1 MKQSPFKM
9 TFIFGLIIFLVPIF
23 LVSLILLF
31 NFVEKSKSNKDIQPK
46 QEIIFEPDNIID
58 HDTVY
63 IERPKVKPKQV
74 TKQVTKP
81 APDTVTPNIVISD
94 SETII
99 DTLNLKK

>member
-31 NFVEKSKSNKDIQPK
+31 NFVGKSKSNKDIQPK

-74 TKQVTKP
+74 TKPT
-81 APDTVTPNIVISD
+81 PDTVTPNIVIPN
-94 SETII
+94 SETIT

>member
-31 NFVEKSKSNKDIQPK
+31 NFVGKSKSNKDIQPK

-74 TKQVTKP
+74 TKP